1 MLYTQ
6 PFWRVCLNSDEIEKW
21 RQAGKLASEALQ
33 FGKNIIEEKKSM
45 LEVTEEIENYVR
57 EKGGELA
64 FPTNLAI
71 NNVGAHWT
79 PSSKSDDLFCEGDL
93 VKLDVGVHIEGYI
106 GDNALTVE
114 IGTDKYRKM
123 IEASREALNK
133 AVEIATAG
141 ISVGVIGHAV
151 QETIERYG
159 YRPIANLT
167 GHRIKRYNLHS
178 GVSIPSVRERGG
190 PVLKAGDIVAIE
202 PFVTDGA
209 GRVGGKRNSNI
220 YHLRQVR
227 NIRDE
232 KATELMMEI
241 KNRYKGLPF
250 AERWLH
256 AFQND
261 ATKNLQKLMRAGI
274 VSYYPVL
281 DELGKGMVA
290 QSEHTL
296 LITSGGNEVLTK

>member
-1 MLYTQ
+1 
-6 PFWRVCLNSDEIEKW
+6 LNPEEIQKW
-21 RQAGKLASEALQ
+21 KTAGKLARNALH
-33 FGKNIIEEKKSM
+33 FGRDLIKAEKSM
-45 LEVTEEIENYVR
+45 LNVTEEIELFVKKN
-57 EKGGELA
+57 GGELA
-64 FPTNLAI
+64 FPTNLAV

-79 PSSKSDDLFCEGDL
+79 PSSKSSETFCKGDV
-93 VKLDVGVHIEGYI
+93 VKLDVGVHIDGYI
-106 GDNALTVE
+106 GDNALTLE
-114 IGTDKYRKM
+114 IGSTNYTKM
-123 IEASREALNK
+123 IEASREALNAAINV
-133 AVEIATAG
+133 AVAG
-141 ISVGVIGHAV
+141 INVGIIGHAV
-151 QETIERYG
+151 QDTIEKYG

-190 PVLKAGDIVAIE
+190 PTLNNGDIVAIE

-220 YHLRQVR
+220 YHLRQIRKV
-227 NIRDE
+227 RDE
-232 KATELMMEI
+232 KATELMKEI
-241 KNRYKGLPF
+241 QDRYKGLPF

-256 AFQND
+256 EFQDD

-281 DELGKGMVA
+281 DELGNGIVA

-296 LITSGGNEVLTK
+296 LITNNGNEVLTK

>member
-1 MLYTQ
+1 M
-6 PFWRVCLNSDEIEKW
+6 NSDEIEKW
-21 RQAGKLASEALQ
+21 RQAGSLASEALQ
-33 FGKNIIEEKKSM
+33 FGKSIIEKKKSM
-45 LEVTEEIENYVR
+45 LDVTEEIENYVR
-57 EKGGELA
+57 DKGGELA

-79 PSSKSDDLFCEGDL
+79 PSSKSEEKFCEGDL

-106 GDNALTVE
+106 GDNALTIE
-114 IGTDKYRKM
+114 IGTDKYRRM

-133 AVEIATAG
+133 AIEISAAG

-190 PVLKAGDIVAIE
+190 PVLKTGDIVAIE

-220 YHLRQVR
+220 YHLRQIR

-232 KATELMMEI
+232 KATELMIEI
-241 KNRYKGLPF
+241 RDRYKGLPF

-256 AFQND
+256 TFQKD
-261 ATKNLQKLMRAGI
+261 ATKNLQKLIRAGI

-296 LITSGGNEVLTK
+296 MITSSGNEVLTK

>member
-1 MLYTQ
+1 MN
-6 PFWRVCLNSDEIEKW
+6 PEEIEKW
-21 RQAGKLASEALQ
+21 KEAGRLARDALH
-33 FGKNIIEEKKSM
+33 FGKTLIKNEKKM
-45 LEVTEEIENYVR
+45 LDVTEKIESYVR
-57 EKGGELA
+57 KNGGELA
-64 FPTNLAI
+64 FPTNLAV

-79 PSSKSDDLFCEGDL
+79 PSSKSKEVFRNGDV
-93 VKLDVGVHIEGYI
+93 VKLDVGVHIDGYI

-114 IGTDKYRKM
+114 IETNNYKKM
-123 IEASREALNK
+123 IEASREALNAAINV
-133 AVEIATAG
+133 AVAG
-141 ISVGVIGHAV
+141 VNVGVIGHAV
-151 QETIERYG
+151 QDKIEQYG

-178 GVSIPSVRERGG
+178 GISIPSVRERGG
-190 PVLKAGDIVAIE
+190 PSLSNGDIIAIE

-220 YHLRQVR
+220 YHLRQIRKV
-227 NIRDE
+227 RDE
-232 KATELMMEI
+232 KATKLMIEI
-241 KNRYKGLPF
+241 RDRYKGLPF

-256 AFQND
+256 EIQED

-281 DELGKGMVA
+281 DELGNGIVS

-296 LITSGGNEVLTK
+296 LITNNGNEVLTG

>member
-1 MLYTQ
+1 MLYTLR
-6 PFWRVCLNSDEIEKW
+6 FWRECLNPEEIQKW
-21 RQAGKLASEALQ
+21 KTAGKLARNALH
-33 FGKNIIEEKKSM
+33 FGRDLIKAEKSM
-45 LEVTEEIENYVR
+45 LNVTEEIELFVKKN
-57 EKGGELA
+57 GGELA

-79 PSSKSDDLFCEGDL
+79 PSSKSSEIFCKGDV
-93 VKLDVGVHIEGYI
+93 VKLDVGVHIDGYI
-106 GDNALTVE
+106 GDNALTLE
-114 IGTDKYRKM
+114 IGSTNYTKM
-123 IEASREALNK
+123 IEASREALNAAINV
-133 AVEIATAG
+133 AVAG
-141 ISVGVIGHAV
+141 INVGIIGHAV
-151 QETIERYG
+151 QDTIEKYG

-190 PVLKAGDIVAIE
+190 PTLNNGDIVAIE

-220 YHLRQVR
+220 YHLRQIRKV
-227 NIRDE
+227 RDE
-232 KATELMMEI
+232 KATELMKEI
-241 KNRYKGLPF
+241 QERYKGLPF

-256 AFQND
+256 EFQDD
-261 ATKNLQKLMRAGI
+261 ATKTLQKLMRAGI

-281 DELGKGMVA
+281 DELGNGIVA

-296 LITSGGNEVLTK
+296 LITSNGNEVLTK

>member
-1 MLYTQ
+1 MN
-6 PFWRVCLNSDEIEKW
+6 PEEIIKW
-21 RQAGKLASEALQ
+21 KTAGKLARNALHFGRDLIEA
-33 FGKNIIEEKKSM
+33 EKSM
-45 LEVTEEIENYVR
+45 LNVTEEIERFVKKN
-57 EKGGELA
+57 GGELA
-64 FPTNLAI
+64 FPTNLAV

-79 PSSKSDDLFCEGDL
+79 PSSKSNEIFSKGDV
-93 VKLDVGVHIEGYI
+93 VKLDVGVHIDGYI
-106 GDNALTVE
+106 GDNALTLE
-114 IGTDKYRKM
+114 IDSTNYTKM
-123 IEASREALNK
+123 IEASREALNAAINV
-133 AVEIATAG
+133 AVAG
-141 ISVGVIGHAV
+141 VNVGIIGHAV
-151 QETIERYG
+151 QDTIEKYG

-190 PVLKAGDIVAIE
+190 PTLNNGDIVAIE

-220 YHLRQVR
+220 YHLRQIRKV
-227 NIRDE
+227 RDE
-232 KATELMMEI
+232 KATELMKEI
-241 KNRYKGLPF
+241 QERYKGLPF

-256 AFQND
+256 EFQED

-281 DELGKGMVA
+281 DELGNGIVA

-296 LITSGGNEVLTK
+296 LITSNGNEVLTK

>member
-1 MLYTQ
+1 MN
-6 PFWRVCLNSDEIEKW
+6 PKEIEKW
-21 RQAGKLASEALQ
+21 KEAGRLARDALN
-33 FGKNIIEEKKSM
+33 FGKTLIENGKKM
-45 LEVTEEIENYVR
+45 LDVTEKIESYVR
-57 EKGGELA
+57 KHGGELA
-64 FPTNLAI
+64 FPTNLAV

-79 PSSKSDDLFCEGDL
+79 PSSKSNEVFRKGDV

-114 IGTDKYRKM
+114 IETNNYGKM
-123 IEASREALNK
+123 IEASREALN
-133 AVEIATAG
+133 AAINVAG
-141 ISVGVIGHAV
+141 AGVSVGVIGHAV
-151 QETIERYG
+151 QDKIEQYG

-178 GVSIPSVRERGG
+178 GISIPSVRERGG
-190 PVLKAGDIVAIE
+190 PSLTNGDIIAIE

-220 YHLRQVR
+220 YHLRQIR
-227 NIRDE
+227 KIRDE
-232 KATELMMEI
+232 KATELMIEI
-241 KNRYKGLPF
+241 RDRYKGLPF

-256 AFQND
+256 EIQED

-281 DELGKGMVA
+281 DELGKGIVS

-296 LITSGGNEVLTK
+296 LITNNGNEVLTG

>member
-1 MLYTQ
+1 MN
-6 PFWRVCLNSDEIEKW
+6 PEEIEKW
-21 RQAGKLASEALQ
+21 KEAGRLARDALH
-33 FGKNIIEEKKSM
+33 FGKTLIKNEKKM
-45 LEVTEEIENYVR
+45 LDVTEKIESYVR
-57 EKGGELA
+57 KNGGELA
-64 FPTNLAI
+64 FPTNLAV

-79 PSSKSDDLFCEGDL
+79 PSSKSKEVFRNGDV
-93 VKLDVGVHIEGYI
+93 VKLDVGVHIDGYI

-114 IGTDKYRKM
+114 IETNNYKNM
-123 IEASREALNK
+123 IEASREALNAAINV
-133 AVEIATAG
+133 AVAG
-141 ISVGVIGHAV
+141 VNVGVIGHAV
-151 QETIERYG
+151 QDKIEQYG

-178 GVSIPSVRERGG
+178 GISIPSVRERGG
-190 PVLKAGDIVAIE
+190 PSLSNGDIIAIE

-220 YHLRQVR
+220 YHLRQIRKV
-227 NIRDE
+227 RDE
-232 KATELMMEI
+232 KATKLMIEI
-241 KNRYKGLPF
+241 RDRYKGLPF

-256 AFQND
+256 EIQED

-281 DELGKGMVA
+281 DELGNGIVS

-296 LITSGGNEVLTK
+296 LITNNGNEVLTG

>member
-1 MLYTQ
+1 M
-6 PFWRVCLNSDEIEKW
+6 NSDEIEKW

-133 AVEIATAG
+133 AVEIAAAG

-151 QETIERYG
+151 QDTIERYG

-227 NIRDE
+227 NIRDQ
-232 KATELMMEI
+232 KASELMMEI
-241 KNRYKGLPF
+241 QNRYNGLPF

-256 AFQND
+256 TFQKD
-261 ATKNLQKLMRAGI
+261 AIKNLQKLMRAGI

-296 LITSGGNEVLTK
+296 MITSSGNEVLTK

>member
-1 MLYTQ
+1 MN
-6 PFWRVCLNSDEIEKW
+6 PEEIIKW
-21 RQAGKLASEALQ
+21 KTAGKLARNALHFGRDLIEA
-33 FGKNIIEEKKSM
+33 EKSM
-45 LEVTEEIENYVR
+45 LNVTEEIERFVKKN
-57 EKGGELA
+57 GGELA
-64 FPTNLAI
+64 FPTNLAV

-79 PSSKSDDLFCEGDL
+79 PSSKSNEIFSKGDV

-106 GDNALTVE
+106 GDNALTLE
-114 IGTDKYRKM
+114 IDSTNYTKM
-123 IEASREALNK
+123 IEASREALNAAINV
-133 AVEIATAG
+133 AVAG
-141 ISVGVIGHAV
+141 VNVGIIGHAV
-151 QETIERYG
+151 QDTIEKYG

-190 PVLKAGDIVAIE
+190 PTLNNGDIVAIE

-220 YHLRQVR
+220 YHLRQ
-227 NIRDE
+227 IRKVKDE
-232 KATELMMEI
+232 KATELMKEI
-241 KNRYKGLPF
+241 QERYKGLPF

-256 AFQND
+256 EFQDD

-281 DELGKGMVA
+281 DELGNGIVA

-296 LITSGGNEVLTK
+296 LITSNGNEVLTK

>member
-1 MLYTQ
+1 VLYTLL
-6 PFWRVCLNSDEIEKW
+6 FWRECLNPEEIIKW
-21 RQAGKLASEALQ
+21 KTAGKLARDALHFGRDLIEA
-33 FGKNIIEEKKSM
+33 EKSM
-45 LEVTEEIENYVR
+45 LNVTEEIEQFVKKN
-57 EKGGELA
+57 GGELA
-64 FPTNLAI
+64 FPTNLAV

-79 PSSKSDDLFCEGDL
+79 PSSKSNEIFSKGDV
-93 VKLDVGVHIEGYI
+93 VKLDVGVHIDGYI
-106 GDNALTVE
+106 GDNALTLE
-114 IGTDKYRKM
+114 IDSTNYTKM
-123 IEASREALNK
+123 IEASREALNAAINV
-133 AVEIATAG
+133 AVAG
-141 ISVGVIGHAV
+141 VNVGIIGHAV
-151 QETIERYG
+151 QDTIEKYG

-190 PVLKAGDIVAIE
+190 PTLNNGDIVAIE

-220 YHLRQVR
+220 YHLRQIRKV
-227 NIRDE
+227 RDE
-232 KATELMMEI
+232 KATELMKEI
-241 KNRYKGLPF
+241 QERYKGLPF

-256 AFQND
+256 EFQDD

-281 DELGKGMVA
+281 DELGNGIVA

-296 LITSGGNEVLTK
+296 LITSNGNEVLTK

>member
-1 MLYTQ
+1 MN
-6 PFWRVCLNSDEIEKW
+6 PEEIIKW
-21 RQAGKLASEALQ
+21 KTAGKLARDALHFGRDLIEA
-33 FGKNIIEEKKSM
+33 EKSM
-45 LEVTEEIENYVR
+45 LNVTEEIERFVKKN
-57 EKGGELA
+57 GGELA
-64 FPTNLAI
+64 FPTNLAV

-79 PSSKSDDLFCEGDL
+79 PSSKSNEIFSKGDV
-93 VKLDVGVHIEGYI
+93 VKLDVGVHIDGYI
-106 GDNALTVE
+106 GDNALTLE
-114 IGTDKYRKM
+114 IDSTNYTKM
-123 IEASREALNK
+123 IEASREALNAAINV
-133 AVEIATAG
+133 AVAG
-141 ISVGVIGHAV
+141 VNVGIIGHAV
-151 QETIERYG
+151 QDTIEKYG

-190 PVLKAGDIVAIE
+190 PTLNNGDIVAIE

-220 YHLRQVR
+220 YHLRQIRKV
-227 NIRDE
+227 RDE
-232 KATELMMEI
+232 KATELMKEI
-241 KNRYKGLPF
+241 QERYKGLPF

-256 AFQND
+256 EFQDD

-281 DELGKGMVA
+281 DELGNGIVA

-296 LITSGGNEVLTK
+296 LITNNGNQVLTK

>member
-1 MLYTQ
+1 MLYTLL
-6 PFWRVCLNSDEIEKW
+6 FWRGCLNPEEKEKW
-21 RQAGKLASEALQ
+21 KTAGKLARDALHFGRDLIEA
-33 FGKNIIEEKKSM
+33 EKSM
-45 LEVTEEIENYVR
+45 LNVTEKIELFVKKN
-57 EKGGELA
+57 GGELA

-71 NNVGAHWT
+71 NSVGAHWT
-79 PSSKSDDLFCEGDL
+79 PSSKSSEVFCKGDV
-93 VKLDVGVHIEGYI
+93 VKLDVGVHIDGYI
-106 GDNALTVE
+106 GDNALTLE
-114 IGTDKYRKM
+114 IGSTNYTKM
-123 IEASREALNK
+123 IEASREALNAAINV
-133 AVEIATAG
+133 AVAG
-141 ISVGVIGHAV
+141 INVGIIGHAV
-151 QETIERYG
+151 QDTIEKYG

-190 PVLKAGDIVAIE
+190 PTLNNGDIVAIE

-220 YHLRQVR
+220 YHLRQIRKV
-227 NIRDE
+227 RDE
-232 KATELMMEI
+232 KATELMKEI
-241 KNRYKGLPF
+241 QERYKGLPF

-256 AFQND
+256 EFQDD

-281 DELGKGMVA
+281 DELGNGIVA

-296 LITSGGNEVLTK
+296 LITNNGNEVLTK